1 MRDETRRLLRDN
13 RAAIEAVADPDDPNE
28 WDQRAAVLAEALLDR
43 LDSPAS
49 DATAATE
56 EVV

>member
-1 MRDETRRLLRDN
+1 MRDETRRRLRDN
-13 RAAIEAVADPDDPNE
+13 RAGVEAVADPDDPDE
-28 WDQRAAVLAEALLDR
+28 WDERAAVLAEAVLDR

-56 EVV
+56 EVF

>member
-1 MRDETRRLLRDN
+1 LRDN
-13 RAAIEAVADPDDPNE
+13 RAAVEAVADPDDPDE
-28 WDQRAAVLAEALLDR
+28 WDERAAVLAEAVLDR

-56 EVV
+56 EVF

>member
-1 MRDETRRLLRDN
+1 LRDN
-13 RAAIEAVADPDDPNE
+13 RAGVEAVADPDDPDE
-28 WDQRAAVLAEALLDR
+28 WDERAAVLAEAVLDR

-56 EVV
+56 EVF